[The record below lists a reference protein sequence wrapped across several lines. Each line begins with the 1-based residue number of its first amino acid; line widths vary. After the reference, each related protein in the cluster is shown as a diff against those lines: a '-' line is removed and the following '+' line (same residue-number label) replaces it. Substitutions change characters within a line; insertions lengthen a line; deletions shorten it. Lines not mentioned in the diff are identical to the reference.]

1 MTSGIRRAA
10 GGLSILES
18 VWLVYTQF
26 VFVAAGPSCALN
38 PCGPQINPGYSPALI
53 GLAVIL
59 LVDGL
64 IGIWGTWVAYP
75 AGALLS
81 ATLLLTVGYSA
92 WIQSGYSY
100 FVDQYFQDL
109 IGVALAAIGLLVNL
123 VAWRTKYALSE
134 QANPMNLPVFG

>member
-1 MTSGIRRAA
+1 MTSGIRWAA

-18 VWLVYTQF
+18 AWLVYTQF
-26 VFVAAGPSCALN
+26 VAAPPVCSLN
-38 PCGPQINPGYSPALI
+38 LCGQQFNPVYSPALI

-81 ATLLLTVGYSA
+81 AILLFAMGYSA
-92 WIQSGYSY
+92 WIQSSY
-100 FVDQYFQDL
+100 TYLVDQYYQDL
-109 IGVALAAIGLLVNL
+109 IGAALAAIGLLVNL
-123 VAWRTKYALSE
+123 GAWMAKYALSE

>member
-18 VWLVYTQF
+18 VWLFYLQ
-26 VFVAAGPSCALN
+26 FVAAPLVCSIDL
-38 PCGPQINPGYSPALI
+38 CGQPIHASPALT

-59 LVDGL
+59 LLDGL

-81 ATLLLTVGYSA
+81 AILLFAMGYYAWVLGGYEYLVDYFPLVGV
-92 WIQSGYSY
+92 G
-100 FVDQYFQDL
+100 
-109 IGVALAAIGLLVNL
+109 LAAIGLLVNL
-123 VAWRTKYALSE
+123 VAWRTKYSLSE

>member
-26 VFVAAGPSCALN
+26 VAAPPVCSLN
-38 PCGPQINPGYSPALI
+38 LCGQQFNPVYSPALI

-64 IGIWGTWVAYP
+64 IGIWDSWVAYP
-75 AGALLS
+75 AGVLLS
-81 ATLLLTVGYSA
+81 AILLFAMGYSA
-92 WIQSGYSY
+92 WIQSGYTY
-100 FVDQYFQDL
+100 LVDQYYQDL
-109 IGVALAAIGLLVNL
+109 IGAALAAIGLLVNL
-123 VAWRTKYALSE
+123 VAWRAKYALSE

>member
-1 MTSGIRRAA
+1 M
-10 GGLSILES
+10 
-18 VWLVYTQF
+18 VYTQF
-26 VFVAAGPSCALN
+26 VAAPPVCSLN
-38 PCGPQINPGYSPALI
+38 LCGSQFNPGYPPALI

-81 ATLLLTVGYSA
+81 AVLLFAMGYSA
-92 WIQSGYSY
+92 WIQSSYSY
-100 FVDQYFQDL
+100 LVEQYYQDL

-123 VAWRTKYALSE
+123 VAWRAKYALSE